1 MDLHRVRRLAGTLV
15 ASQLRS
21 GRSSS
26 DPQSPFGQP
35 ALIAVIDFV
44 LFLATFGLGFGVV
57 RGSAL
62 TAAQAG
68 ALGNALLPFLP
79 LVAVGVVLVAG
90 VMFELTTTAKF
101 AGSDAANWLPVTP
114 AEYVSASASA
124 IAYTYSPAVA
134 LALGG
139 LLPFALA
146 GGIVATYVASA
157 LFSVLALFEGA
168 VLVEMVRSATQR
180 ASSVGAGRKGQLSLV
195 FRALVLVV
203 VILALQLAFN
213 PVFLLGLAQRLSAVG
228 LVTSVVPFFWSTQ
241 ALTQLTAGD
250 VGLGIAFAAGQFAFV
265 AVLVYLAGELR
276 VRYWVPAATEV
287 RLDEHRY
294 AARNPV
300 LSFLGLTSSESAL
313 VAKDLK
319 GLVRR
324 REMLPTLVLPI
335 VLVILVLVEGAA
347 FGEFGSVVWVGW
359 VAGFFALL
367 IGGTSLGQER
377 RALQSLY
384 SYPLSVG
391 SIVRAKV
398 TFVLLPSLV
407 VAVALALVVGFVF
420 GFAPTDLVGV
430 LLLGV
435 SLSVVLTFWGL
446 VFASR
451 YSDFQDRPR
460 PQFLRPGGMLAATG
474 SGMVVLFGILIPGS
488 FALLYPSA
496 ASLPLALVCAALA
509 LGLGSLAAYWTVSGF
524 RDLFRELPF

>member
-15 ASQLRS
+15 ASQLRA

-26 DPQSPFGQP
+26 DPKSPFGQP
-35 ALIAVIDFV
+35 ALIASVDLV
-44 LFLATFGLGFGVV
+44 LFLATFGLALGAV
-57 RGSAL
+57 RASAL
-62 TAAQAG
+62 TGAQSA
-68 ALGNALLPFLP
+68 ALGNGLLPFLP

-139 LLPFALA
+139 LLPFALL
-146 GGIVATYVASA
+146 GGIVPTYLATA

-180 ASSVGAGRKGQLSLV
+180 ASSVGAGRRGQVSLV
-195 FRALVLVV
+195 LRALVLVV

-228 LVTSVVPFFWSTQ
+228 LVTSIVPFFWSTQ
-241 ALTQLTAGD
+241 ALSRMASGD
-250 VGLGIAFAAGQFAFV
+250 LEFGLAFAAGQVVFV
-265 AVLVYLAGELR
+265 AILVYFSGELR
-276 VRYWVPAATEV
+276 VRYWVPSPTEV

-294 AARNPV
+294 AARNPL
-300 LSFLGLTSSESAL
+300 LSLLGLSAPESAL

-324 REMLPTLVLPI
+324 REMLPTLVLPV
-335 VLVILVLVEGAA
+335 VLVILVLVVGAA

-398 TFVLLPSLV
+398 TFVLLPSVV

-420 GFAPTDLVGV
+420 GFPPSGVVGV
-430 LLLGV
+430 LALGV
-435 SLSVVLTFWGL
+435 GLSIVLTFWGL

-451 YSDFQDRPR
+451 YSDFQERPR

-474 SGMVVLFGILIPGS
+474 SGMVLLFAILIPGT
-488 FALLYPSA
+488 FALLYPSS
-496 ASLPLALVCAALA
+496 ASVPLALLCAALA
-509 LGLGSLAAYWTVSGF
+509 LGIGSLAAYWTVSGF
-524 RDLFRELPF
+524 RELFRELPF

>member
-1 MDLHRVRRLAGTLV
+1 MDLHRVRRLAGTLI

-26 DPQSPFGQP
+26 DPESPFGQP
-35 ALIAVIDFV
+35 LLIAVVDLV
-44 LFLATFGLGFGVV
+44 LFLGVFALAFGAV
-57 RGSAL
+57 RASSL
-62 TAAQAG
+62 SSSQDAAV
-68 ALGNALLPFLP
+68 GNALFPFLP

-114 AEYVSASASA
+114 AEYVAASATA

-139 LLPFALA
+139 LLPFAIA
-146 GGIVATYVASA
+146 GGVLATYVATA
-157 LFSVLALFEGA
+157 LLSLLALFEGA
-168 VLVEMVRSATQR
+168 VLVEMVRSGTQR
-180 ASSVGAGRKGQLSLV
+180 ASSVGAGRRGQLNLV
-195 FRALVLVV
+195 LRALVLVI

-213 PVFLLGLAQRLSAVG
+213 PVFLLGVAQRLSAVG
-228 LVTSVVPFFWSTQ
+228 LVTSVIPFFWSTQ
-241 ALTQLTAGD
+241 ALTQWAAGD
-250 VGLGIAFAAGQFAFV
+250 LALGLAFAAGQVAFV
-265 AVLVYLAGELR
+265 GALVYVAGELR
-276 VRYWVPAATEV
+276 VRFWVPSPTEV
-287 RLDEHRY
+287 RLEEHRY

-300 LSFLGLTSSESAL
+300 LALFGLSAPESAL

-324 REMLPTLVLPI
+324 REMLPTLVLPV
-335 VLVILVLVEGAA
+335 VLIILVLVEGAA

-398 TFVLLPSLV
+398 TFVLIPSLV
-407 VAVALALVVGFVF
+407 VAVALALVVGLFF
-420 GFAPTDLVGV
+420 GFGPLALVGV

-451 YSDFQDRPR
+451 FSDFQERPR

-474 SGMVVLFGILIPGS
+474 SGMVLLFGILIPGT
-488 FALLYPSA
+488 FALLYPSD
-496 ASLPLALVCAALA
+496 ASLPLALLCAALA
-509 LGLGSLAAYWTVSGF
+509 IGIGCLAAFWTVSGF
-524 RDLFRELPF
+524 RTLFRELPF